1 MILAIDTA
9 TKWLGL
15 AVHNGRSLLAELG
28 WQSNNTQTVDLA
40 PAIDDL
46 LRRLQLEITDLK
58 GIGVAIGPGS
68 YTGLRVGLSV
78 AKGLSL
84 GYQTPLIGINTLD
97 ILAAG
102 FVPAAGVGPAD
113 AQLCAVAEAGRTRI
127 CAALYGW
134 HKRLGWQAKAEPVI
148 CTWDEL
154 LAQLELPITFAG
166 EISPE
171 AGKQIRA
178 ANSAFRIASPA
189 STIRRAGHL
198 AELAWLRLRKGETD
212 DASLLQPNYLRD
224 PAGS

>member
-15 AVHNGRSLLAELG
+15 AVHNGRFLLAELG
-28 WQSNNTQTVDLA
+28 WQSHNTQTVDLA

-46 LRRLQLEITDLK
+46 LQRLQIEVSDLK
-58 GIGVAIGPGS
+58 GIGIAIGPGS

-78 AKGLSL
+78 AKGLAL
-84 GYQTPLIGINTLD
+84 AYQTPLVGISTLD
-97 ILAAG
+97 VLAAG
-102 FVPAAGVGPAD
+102 FGPVD
-113 AQLCAVAEAGRTRI
+113 AQLCTVAEAGRTRI

-154 LAQLELPITFAG
+154 LTGLELPTTFAG

-178 ANSAFRIASPA
+178 ASNTFRVASPA
-189 STIRRAGHL
+189 ASARRAGHL
-198 AELAWLRLRKGETD
+198 AELAWLRLRKGSPD
-212 DASLLQPNYLRD
+212 DPASLVPNYLRD